1 MASFAGALKSTLAVL
16 LNIPAELFEDRDFKE
31 NSYIFFPT
39 ITITKHPNKKQILSD
54 KKFSRCLE
62 RKDLNFLKTHYL
74 TGRQALQCFGT
85 EIIKDLFGQYFW
97 VNRTLLNQHN
107 IIISDLRFK
116 TEYES
121 VVRNNGVCIYIDRGI
136 EPGNHRSEKEVYD
149 LYKEGKFSNVIYNDG
164 TLEDLFYKCKE
175 IIKNIK

>member
-1 MASFAGALKSTLAVL
+1 MKATLAVL

-39 ITITKHPNKKQILSD
+39 ITITNHPPKKQILSD
-54 KKFSRCLE
+54 KKFSRYLE
-62 RKDLNFLKTHYL
+62 RNDLSFFKTHYV
-74 TGRQALQCFGT
+74 TGRQALQATGTQCFRV
-85 EIIKDLFGQYFW
+85 LFGDNFW
-97 VNRTLLNQHN
+97 VNRTLKNANNL
-107 IIISDLRFK
+107 IISDLRFRN
-116 TEYES
+116 EYDA